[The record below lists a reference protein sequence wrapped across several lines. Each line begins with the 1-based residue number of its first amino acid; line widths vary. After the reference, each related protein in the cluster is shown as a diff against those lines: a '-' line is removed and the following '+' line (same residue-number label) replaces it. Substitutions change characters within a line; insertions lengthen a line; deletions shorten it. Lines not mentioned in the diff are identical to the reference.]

1 MRQVLLSLLV
11 VIAVGAPAAAD
22 VILAGSV
29 AVPGNATDLFRGA
42 GVNQNRLGGFGS
54 GLIYDRVKNEYIS
67 VNDRGPGGG
76 LFSYK
81 TRLQVFSLDINAMT
95 GAPNNFVLKKT
106 IPLVNADGSAP
117 FNGLAPGRL
126 NGNSHVLGLSL
137 DPEGLAVG
145 PNGHYY
151 VCDEYGSSLYEFA
164 PVDIEG
170 GTQARFVRAFTIP
183 DRLLPRDALGN
194 VDYDAVRAPPPLPGG
209 MPNLDAK
216 LVSGRQD
223 NRGFEGVT
231 ITPDGTKLWVML
243 QGPLAEEGASDEGR
257 RSRNTRLVEFDI
269 ATGTSGRQFIY
280 QLTDI
285 AQVNARIDLTNRN
298 PAADIL
304 PTGQGQ
310 SVLVSDLVAINDH
323 EFLVLERDGRGVGG
337 DNPAGAD
344 PVASAVGI
352 KHVYHI
358 DITGATDVSGISLK
372 RTNSLTTPVLPG
384 NPDPP
389 ITITPVAK
397 RSFFDLLRAIQAAG
411 LPVPDKV
418 EGITWGPVLSDGRQ
432 TLILTS
438 DNDFSVTRVVVKDG
452 GRPVDRQFEVYTMGN
467 ETRYTD
473 LDDLTKSYVNISDP
487 LGANYLVDQGPLP
500 PGFKSVPTYIYSIAV
515 ARARDV
521 DKPAGGF
528 RRSAGIMG
536 FLRRDWPKYRA
547 DQNALGKCRSASIK
561 RRHRMRVRMGA

>member
-1 MRQVLLSLLV
+1 MRQLLLSLLF
-11 VIAVGAPAAAD
+11 VIAMSAPAAAE
-22 VILAGSV
+22 VMLAGSV
-29 AVPGNATDLFRGA
+29 AVPGNATDLFAGT
-42 GVNQNRLGGFGS
+42 GVNQTRLGGFGS
-54 GLIYDRVKNEYIS
+54 GLTYDPIKSEYIS

-76 LFSYK
+76 VFAYQ
-81 TRLQVFSLDINAMT
+81 TRLQVFGLQINAVT
-95 GAPNNFVLKKT
+95 GAPSNFVLKKT
-106 IPLVNADGSAP
+106 IPLVNSDGSAP
-117 FNGLAPGRL
+117 YNGLEPGRL

-164 PVDIEG
+164 PVDVAG
-170 GTQARFVRAFTIP
+170 GMQARFVRAFTIP
-183 DRLLPRDALGN
+183 DRLKPRDALGN
-194 VDYDAVRAPPPLPGG
+194 VDYDAVRAPPALPGG
-209 MPNLDAK
+209 MPDLEAT

-231 ITPDGTKLWVML
+231 ITPDGTKLWAVF
-243 QGPLAEEGASDEGR
+243 QDPLAEEGSGDQGR
-257 RSRNTRLVEFDI
+257 RSRNTRLVEFDF
-269 ATGTSGRQFIY
+269 ATGTSGRQLIY

-285 AQVNARIDLTNRN
+285 AQVNARIDLTNPD

-304 PTGQGQ
+304 ATGQGRN
-310 SVLVSDLVAINDH
+310 VIISDLVAINDH
-323 EFLVLERDGRGVGG
+323 EFFVLERDGRGIGG

-352 KHVYHI
+352 KHLYHI

-372 RTNSLTTPVLPG
+372 GTNSLTTPVLPG

-397 RSFFDLLRAIQAAG
+397 QSFFDLLTAIEGAG

-418 EGITWGPVLSDGRQ
+418 EGITFGPVLADGRQ

-438 DNDFSVTRVVVKDG
+438 DNDVSVTRAVVDVG
-452 GRPVDRQFEVYTMGN
+452 GQPIDRQFEIYTMGN

-473 LDDLTKSYVNISDP
+473 FDDLTKSYVNIFDP
-487 LGANYLVDQGPLP
+487 MGANYLVDQGPLP
-500 PGFKSVPTYIYSIAV
+500 AGFTALPTYIYSVVVPEPGSVVLLAPCGLIGV
-515 ARARDV
+515 WLGRRRRARSW
-521 DKPAGGF
+521 G
-528 RRSAGIMG
+528 R
-536 FLRRDWPKYRA
+536 
-547 DQNALGKCRSASIK
+547 
-561 RRHRMRVRMGA
+561 